1 MVLAGC
7 GQGGGGR
14 GGGGNGFIQSKL
26 LSISYY
32 IMQLING
39 ALFYKT

>member
-14 GGGGNGFIQSKL
+14 GGGNGVIQSKL

-32 IMQLING
+32 IMQFING